1 MATGI
6 TERDKKLLYMLGLI
20 VIASLFFIIGIRPTN
35 RKIKELN
42 QQLESAQLK
51 NDEIKMKEYQL
62 EMIREFSQNAQKM
75 SDELSKRYLEIRP
88 SSEIDRLITG
98 KALGYGLK
106 VNNLSIRL
114 TGSPVALNPYT
125 NSEVWKK
132 RQYVIEAMQYAE
144 QSGEGE
150 SSSGG
155 SLDIDT
161 LASINQE
168 DGMYTVADTSQA
180 GVYMASLMLDV
191 YGSADKDQ
199 ALLDELMQHPSMR
212 VTSYRWENATALP
225 FEYVNGVLVETQAE
239 ASKRLVINFDL
250 YMYDGSAY
258 EQTTEAQE
266 EGSQE
271 AGSQDE
277 ESQGE

>member
-1 MATGI
+1 
-6 TERDKKLLYMLGLI
+6 
-20 VIASLFFIIGIRPTN
+20 
-35 RKIKELN
+35 
-42 QQLESAQLK
+42 
-51 NDEIKMKEYQL
+51 
-62 EMIREFSQNAQKM
+62 
-75 SDELSKRYLEIRP
+75 
-88 SSEIDRLITG
+88 
-98 KALGYGLK
+98 
-106 VNNLSIRL
+106 
-114 TGSPVALNPYT
+114 
-125 NSEVWKK
+125 
-132 RQYVIEAMQYAE
+132 
-144 QSGEGE
+144 
-150 SSSGG
+150 
-155 SLDIDT
+155 
-161 LASINQE
+161 
-168 DGMYTVADTSQA
+168 MYTVADTSQA